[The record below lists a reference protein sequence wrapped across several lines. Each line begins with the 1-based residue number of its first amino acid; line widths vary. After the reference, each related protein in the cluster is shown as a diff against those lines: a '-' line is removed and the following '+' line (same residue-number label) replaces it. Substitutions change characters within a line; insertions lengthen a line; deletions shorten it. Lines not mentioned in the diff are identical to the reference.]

1 MRRACR
7 ADRSGDAKRAVIW
20 SEEPLV
26 FPCDS
31 EELVGILAV
40 PQTPVAVGVLVV
52 VGGPQYRAGS
62 HRQFT
67 LLARHLAA
75 SGIASLRFDYRGMGD
90 SSGALRTFEHAQQ
103 DIRVAVDHLLNRVPA
118 LRGVVIWGLC
128 DAASA
133 ALMYA
138 PTDRRIS
145 ALVLVNP
152 WVRTEAGLARAQ
164 LQHYYG
170 IRLLQKSFWKKIAAG
185 EFNPLRAARAFMESV
200 LQALGRKR
208 DAHLKPLPDRMEA
221 GLRGFKGRVLL
232 ILSGKDL
239 TAQEFV
245 GVVAGSG
252 GWQSLLREPRVSR
265 RDLAEA
271 NHTFSRREWRDR
283 VASWTTDWL
292 TQARDS
298 SGSCA
303 SGAGRSANS
312 DDPRG

>member
-1 MRRACR
+1 M
-7 ADRSGDAKRAVIW
+7 SW

-26 FPCDS
+26 FACDS

-40 PQTPVAVGVLVV
+40 PETPAPVGVLIV

-67 LLARHLAA
+67 LLARHLAR

-90 SSGALRTFEHAQQ
+90 SSGALRTFEHAQE
-103 DIRVAVDHLLNRVPA
+103 DIHVAVDRLLYQVPA

-152 WVRTEAGLARAQ
+152 WVRTDAGLARAQ

-170 IRLLQKSFWKKIAAG
+170 VRLLQTSFWKKIAAG

-200 LQALGRKR
+200 LQALGGKR
-208 DAHLKPLPDRMEA
+208 NAHFKPLPDRMEA

-245 GVVAGSG
+245 GVVAGSE
-252 GWQSLLREPRVSR
+252 GWQRLLREPRVSR

-283 VASWTTDWL
+283 VAGWTTAWL
-292 TQARDS
+292 MQGRDS
-298 SGSCA
+298 SGSSA
-303 SGAGRSANS
+303 SAAVRSASS
-312 DDPRG
+312 DDPRA